1 MTIFTAHAL
10 RDYYCSAFVDFM
22 SKRRDPD
29 SITKSRYIAFERF
42 KNLGLP
48 NRHQEDWRF
57 TDLSAINK
65 LSLQL
70 PADASVDFTT
80 IPNFGAL
87 THRLVF
93 VNGRFISKLSNLE
106 MLPGKVAINSI
117 GQMLETTATLVE
129 SLLDRTPPPGLAQHP
144 FAALN
149 TAFWEDGA
157 FLYLPCGMIVE
168 NPIHVVFYSTG
179 GDMAVHPRLLLV
191 IEKCARA
198 NVIVEYLGYGC
209 YLNSP
214 VAEIHVGDEATLEYH
229 HIQEES
235 LQSFHIGGIRVQQ
248 GHNSQTRMH
257 LMSFGGQLA
266 RTDIEVLLEGEKAFC
281 LLNSLIIARGI
292 QTENLYARIEHSQ
305 KSGTSQQSLKSVLD
319 GKACSLF
326 NSTIHV
332 CPNAQ
337 KTDAHQNIRNL
348 LLSRQASANS
358 SPRLEIF
365 SDDIKC
371 GHGSSTGF
379 LDPMVEFYIRTRGI
393 DAAQAR
399 AMLVY
404 AFANDIFNQVHIEQ
418 LRERLSCLLADRLKL
433 TL

>member
-1 MTIFTAHAL
+1 MTILASHAL
-10 RDYYCSAFVDFM
+10 RDYYCSAFPDFM
-22 SKRRDPD
+22 AKRHDPD
-29 SITKSRYIAFERF
+29 SITELRYRAFERF

-48 NRHQEDWRF
+48 NLHQEDWRF
-57 TDLSAINK
+57 TDLSAIDK
-65 LSLQL
+65 LPLKL
-70 PADASVDFTT
+70 PADAQADPITLPDLGS
-80 IPNFGAL
+80 P

-93 VNGRFISKLSNLE
+93 VNGRFISKLSKLAI
-106 MLPGKVAINSI
+106 LPGKVAINSI
-117 GQMLETTATLVE
+117 SRILETTATLVE
-129 SLLDRTPPPGLAQHP
+129 SLLERTPGLAQHP

-157 FLYLPCGMIVE
+157 CLYLPCGTIVE
-168 NPIHVVFYSTG
+168 QPIHVIFYSTG

-191 IEKCARA
+191 IEKYARA
-198 NVIVEYLGYGC
+198 KVIVEYLGNGP
-209 YLNSP
+209 YLNVP
-214 VAEIHVGDEATLEYH
+214 IAEIHVGDEATLEYH

-248 GHNSQTRMH
+248 GCNSQTRLH

-266 RTDIEVLLEGEKAFC
+266 RTDIEVFLEGEKALC
-281 LLNSLIIARGI
+281 LLNGLIIACGI
-292 QTENLYARIEHSQ
+292 QTANLYARIEHSQ
-305 KSGTSQQSLKSVLD
+305 KHGTSQQSLKSVLD

-332 CPNAQ
+332 CSNAQ

-348 LLSRQASANS
+348 LLSRQALAHS
-358 SPRLEIF
+358 SPKLEIF
-365 SDDIKC
+365 SDDVKC

-393 DAAQAR
+393 DAIQAR
-399 AMLVY
+399 AMLVC

-418 LRERLSCLLADRLKL
+418 LRERLSCLLANRLKL